1 MDAAERLGNAAYQR
15 DDIAIAAAMEATS
28 AAAACVAA
36 QPTVDRPTP
45 VLRNLASVK
54 PSEISWLSPL
64 RLARGELTLLAG
76 DPGVGKT
83 WIALDITA
91 RLTRGKAFP
100 GGAAAPVHPLNVI
113 LMADENRE
121 ATSIARL
128 RMLGGDVT
136 RVNCCTE
143 MTTARGLTDL
153 RLTDIDVLEQ
163 AITSRNAELLVI
175 DPVNSYIAGADSYND
190 VEMRGVLNPLVKLAR
205 RASIAI
211 LTLMHLS
218 KNVRRQPLHRILGS
232 VAYIGVARIVLLA
245 MKDPKRRHAGLLFSP
260 KNNLAEEAEPLT
272 YILGKR
278 LTWGAAPADFDGELL
293 LSASPVGTDALD
305 HSANEFLGAL
315 LNDPRETWPL
325 KAEVTVEK
333 ARKVGI
339 SPSSLQRARSVF
351 GITTRKKGFGP
362 RAEWLWHRPK
372 IAPSP
377 RRK

>member
-1 MDAAERLGNAAYQR
+1 
-15 DDIAIAAAMEATS
+15 MEATS

-100 GGAAAPVHPLNVI
+100 DGAAAPVHPLNVI
-113 LMADENRE
+113 LMADENGE
-121 ATSIARL
+121 ATLIARL
-128 RMLGGDVT
+128 RMLGGDVM
-136 RVNCCTE
+136 RVDCCTE
-143 MTTARGLTDL
+143 QTSARGLTDL

-205 RASIAI
+205 RANIAI
-211 LTLMHLS
+211 LALMHLS
-218 KNVRRQPLHRILGS
+218 KDVRRQPLHRILGS
-232 VAYIGVARIVLLA
+232 VAYIGVARIVLFA

-260 KNNLAEEAEPLT
+260 KNNLAEEAEPL
-272 YILGKR
+272 R
-278 LTWGAAPADFDGELL
+278 VHD
-293 LSASPVGTDALD
+293 
-305 HSANEFLGAL
+305 
-315 LNDPRETWPL
+315 R
-325 KAEVTVEK
+325 
-333 ARKVGI
+333 
-339 SPSSLQRARSVF
+339 
-351 GITTRKKGFGP
+351 
-362 RAEWLWHRPK
+362 
-372 IAPSP
+372 
-377 RRK
+377 